1 MTELLFLHWR
11 NLGHGERISLV
22 TLATALVAWTLLPT
36 VTQNQAYH
44 AFADQR
50 AWLGVP
56 RAADVLSNLAFA
68 VVGVY
73 GLARLAARDRVR
85 LPSATEAG
93 LACIALGFLF
103 TAFGSGWYHLAP
115 SDATLVWDRLP
126 MTLAFAGVLGTAIAQ
141 RIGQNVARVALAVL
155 FELGVISVFYWKFSG
170 DLSLYLLLQ
179 FGGIAALL
187 AILLATRRGD
197 DPFPWWWLVGWY
209 SLSKVL
215 ELADRTVWDAT
226 GGLVGGH
233 ALKHLAAAIAGAGLL
248 RPLHPATS
256 LNSSRPT

>member
-11 NLGHGERISLV
+11 NLSRGERISLV
-22 TLATALVAWTLLPT
+22 TLATVLVAWTLLPQ
-36 VTQNQAYH
+36 VTQDQAYH

-50 AWLGVP
+50 AWFGVP
-56 RAADVLSNLAFA
+56 RAADVLSNVAFA
-68 VVGVY
+68 AVGLY
-73 GLARLAARDRVR
+73 GLVRLASRDRAR

-93 LACIALGFLF
+93 LACIALGYLL
-103 TAFGSGWYHLAP
+103 TAFGSAWYHLAP
-115 SDATLVWDRLP
+115 SDSTLVWDRLP
-126 MTLAFAGVLGTAIAQ
+126 MTLAFTGVLGTAIAQ

-155 FELGVISVFYWKFSG
+155 FELGVISVIYWMFRG
-170 DLSLYLLLQ
+170 DLSLYVLLQ
-179 FGGIAALL
+179 FGGVAALL

-215 ELADRTVWDAT
+215 ELADRTIWDAT
-226 GGLVGGH
+226 GGLFGGH

-248 RPLHPATS
+248 RPLRPAMS
-256 LNSSRPT
+256 VNSSRPT